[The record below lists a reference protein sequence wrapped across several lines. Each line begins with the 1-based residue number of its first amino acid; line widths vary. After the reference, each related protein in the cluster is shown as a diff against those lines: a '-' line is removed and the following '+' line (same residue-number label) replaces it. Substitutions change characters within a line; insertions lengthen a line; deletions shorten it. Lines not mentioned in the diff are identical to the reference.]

1 MFTPLLEFNPD
12 TTMEGAV
19 ETIIEKEQALPYEII
34 VSILDILLADE
45 AMKTLA
51 NVVSVN
57 KMMYGLF
64 HSKLYRTIR
73 VTDTNQDKLLFG
85 CTGTSAFNIKT
96 LMSRS
101 T

>member
-1 MFTPLLEFNPD
+1 MFTPLLEFNAD

-51 NVVSVN
+51 KVASVN
-57 KMMYGLF
+57 KMMYGLSY
-64 HSKLYRTIR
+64 SKLYRAIR

-85 CTGTSAFNIKT
+85 CTGTSAFDIER

>member
-1 MFTPLLEFNPD
+1 MFTPLLEFNAD

-19 ETIIEKEQALPYEII
+19 ETEIDKEQALPYEIL

-51 NVVSVN
+51 NVASVN

-64 HSKLYRTIR
+64 YSKLYRTIR
-73 VTDTNQDKLLFG
+73 VTDTNQDKLLY
-85 CTGTSAFNIKT
+85 
-96 LMSRS
+96 
-101 T
+101 